1 MESSC
6 NTSKDKNKENG
17 NVKSNSIIENIKSK
31 YILSNIYDIITK
43 KKKLEIIKYNKKI
56 QNIFD
61 LSIKDYKEYY
71 EQFTRIEIEIIPAI
85 DKYGK
90 FIHVNKNDKPYYH
103 IYFNDNNEE
112 IKNKYKIKE
121 EDKVTKIKILIDY
134 QVKSFKKLFYWCKC
148 IKSIN
153 FKKFYRNNIT
163 DMSLMLSGCYSLEEL
178 NLK

>member
-17 NVKSNSIIENIKSK
+17 NVKSNSIIENIHSK

-90 FIHVNKNDKPYYH
+90 FIHVNKIDKPYYH

-112 IKNKYKIKE
+112 IKNKYNIYE
-121 EDKVTKIKILIDY
+121 EDNVTKIKIIIDY
-134 QVKSFKKLFYWCKC
+134 QIKSFERLFANCGC
-148 IKSIN
+148 IEYIY
-153 FKKFYRNNIT
+153 FKKFIRNNINKFT
-163 DMSLMLSGCYSLEEL
+163 IFIINRFYFYFY
-178 NLK
+178 